1 MWSVLYPEYDERM
14 KYISEGV
21 ILLMANPHCELKLLP
36 KE

>member
-14 KYISEGV
+14 KYVSEGV
-21 ILLMANPHCELKLLP
+21 ILWMTNPCELGLLP